1 MSHHL
6 ILLSIG
12 PVQSFIAQARK
23 LRDLRSGSQ
32 LLSELTKVVVTT
44 FEEAGGTVIVPGNTK
59 SDSLP
64 NRMLGSIADRTDK
77 EVTQLARQLESA
89 INDHWS
95 RIVDQTLQQLNRY
108 DKPGGWEARFREQT
122 EQFLEVYWAVA
133 PYRGES
139 DYPRAYQTIEARLG
153 AVKNVRTFPQI
164 GSTFGGDETSR
175 KDALTGERDALV
187 FGHHPHKGASSY
199 PAGTDPGLPIRLNDR
214 GPLVGPNE
222 GLSAISAV
230 KRFRDLVDKAFYA
243 TAHVALLGLDN
254 KITQDSDY
262 TLKEFYEENDYGNKQ
277 GDGQLLYVENLNKA
291 YFKQQGIPENNLKHF
306 REAHKRFTKTLDK
319 YELRQTPYYA
329 VLAFDGDNMGAWLSG
344 RKLPE
349 EAQQTRL
356 REFHSAIGEKLAAF
370 AGAARQLVDDENRG
384 ITVYAG
390 GDDYLGLLTLDSLFE
405 VLQSLRTRF
414 DELVSQPLRDT
425 YGITENFTF
434 SAGVVVAHYKRPLGD
449 TVQLALKAEKS
460 AKDAGR
466 DALCLRVVKRSGE
479 QQQATFPWKLDVG
492 GTSAS
497 LATLQQLTSLL
508 QGNYGRTWLT
518 ESARTVKQLFGD
530 GAIKQENRTLLGA
543 ELGRLLRRT
552 LSSGTTET
560 IPAEQAAAAG
570 QLQQLI
576 ELSSTGDRGAE
587 NLVFSL
593 QLIDFFKRHM
603 NTLRTPATSA
613 S

>member
-32 LLSELTKVVVTT
+32 LLSELTKTVITA

-64 NRMLGSIADRTDK
+64 NRMLGSITDRTDN

-95 RIVDQTLQQLNRY
+95 HIVDQTIQQLLRY
-108 DKPGGWEARFREQT
+108 DRPGGWEARFREQT
-122 EQFLEVYWAVA
+122 EQFLEVYWAVE
-133 PYRGES
+133 PYGGES
-139 DYPRAYQTIEARLG
+139 DYPRGYRAIEARLG
-153 AVKNVRTFPQI
+153 AVKNARTFLQI
-164 GSTFGGDETSR
+164 GSAFGGDETSR

-187 FGHHPHKGASSY
+187 FGHHPHKGASGY

-214 GPLVGPNE
+214 GPLIGPNE

-230 KRFRDLVDKAFYA
+230 KRFRDLADKAFHA
-243 TAHVALLGLDN
+243 TADVALLGLDN
-254 KITQDSDY
+254 KIPRGIDY
-262 TLKEFYEENDYGNKQ
+262 MLKEFYEENDYGNKQ
-277 GDGQLLYVENLNKA
+277 GDGQLLYVENLNTT
-291 YFKQQGIPENNLKHF
+291 YFKQQGISEKELPHF
-306 REAHKRFTKTLDK
+306 VAAHKRFKNTLNK
-319 YELRQTPYYA
+319 YEMRQTPYYA

-344 RKLPE
+344 KKLPKQT
-349 EAQQTRL
+349 QQSHL
-356 REFHSAIGEKLAAF
+356 REFHSAIGERLAAF
-370 AGAARQLVDDENRG
+370 ASAARQLVDDENRG
-384 ITVYAG
+384 ITVYTG
-390 GDDYLGLLTLDSLFE
+390 GDDYLGLLTLDGLFE
-405 VLQSLRTRF
+405 VLQSLRRRF
-414 DELVSQPLRDT
+414 DELVSQPLRGT
-425 YGITENFTF
+425 YGITKNFTF

-449 TVQLALKAEKS
+449 TVQLALKAEKA

-479 QQQATFPWKLDVG
+479 QQQATFPWKLDAD

-518 ESARTVKQLFGD
+518 ESARTVRQLFGN
-530 GAIKQENRTLLGA
+530 GAIKQENRALLEA
-543 ELGRLLRRT
+543 ELARLLRRT

-560 IPAEQAAAAG
+560 IPAEKAATVG

-576 ELSSTGDRGAE
+576 ELSSTGDKGAE

-603 NTLRTPATSA
+603 NTLRAPATAA